1 MGAFNTV
8 NHIVDC
14 SSCGHPV
21 PVSVQ
26 FKYGLR
32 FQFKYNVGDLIEFH
46 STDKTPP
53 ESTVAADGITDGTCP
68 SCGVE
73 SDLDMFVFFAHGV
86 IASVEIADGRISFL
100 NAAEPFIILAP

>member
-14 SSCGHPV
+14 PSCDQPV
-21 PVSVQ
+21 PASVQ

-46 STDKTPP
+46 STRNTAP
-53 ESTVAADGITDGTCP
+53 EAAVVADGITDGACP
-68 SCGVE
+68 NCGTE
-73 SDLDMFVFFAHGV
+73 PELDMFVFFAHGV
-86 IASVEIADGRISFL
+86 ITSVEVADGRYSFL
-100 NAAEPFIILAP
+100 NSVEPFIILVQ

>member
-8 NHIVDC
+8 NHIVHC
-14 SSCGHPV
+14 PSCGQPV

-46 STDKTPP
+46 ATDKTPP
-53 ESTVAADGITDGTCP
+53 ESAVVADGITDGACP
-68 SCGVE
+68 SCGTE
-73 SDLDMFVFFAHGV
+73 PELDMFVFFAHGV
-86 IASVEIADGRISFL
+86 ITSVEVADGRCSFFDSP
-100 NAAEPFIILAP
+100 EPFIVLSP